1 MVWQYPELGWPEL
14 RVHPQYLIDDEDRA
28 VLEIW
33 RRSRGGMGGTAHL
46 PEAGGVMD
54 QAAATLASTLQLSS
68 RPKKATAPWLH
79 CSVTNL
85 VPTKVSA

>member
-54 QAAATLASTLQLSS
+54 QAAATLASLDVMDAAYAAIEERFKGDRRGDRRGT
-68 RPKKATAPWLH
+68 
-79 CSVTNL
+79 
-85 VPTKVSA
+85 